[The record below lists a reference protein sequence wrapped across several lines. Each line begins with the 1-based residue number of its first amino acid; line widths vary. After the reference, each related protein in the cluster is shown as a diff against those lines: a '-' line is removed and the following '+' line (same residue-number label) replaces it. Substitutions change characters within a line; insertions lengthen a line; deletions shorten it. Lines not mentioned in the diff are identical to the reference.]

1 MLRNRLKTKEGTSS
15 RERVLVSIA
24 VWGCRAAGDICFN
37 LPSLESRERMALA
50 YEFARYLKVRGAWG
64 ASWSPD
70 GRRLTFLTE
79 ITGVPQVWEVEA
91 GGPSWPEQLTF
102 YEERVSG
109 AEYSPVDNR
118 LLFGMDAGGN
128 ERTQLFLLER
138 GEVTDLTRAPG
149 AIHYSGG
156 FSPDGG
162 RVAYTATR
170 RNGTDFDV
178 FVQDLD
184 GEPEMVWEVSGYHTV
199 SDWAPDGSALIV
211 SRHHSNLNNDL
222 YWLDLETGEATLL
235 TPHEGDARFS
245 GARVAPDGRLYLATD
260 RDGDFMRLARLDPST
275 LDVTYLTPDDWDV
288 EGVELSRDGRY
299 LLASRNV
306 EGYSDLMLFSGEG
319 KRMPDVAVPEGIVG
333 GFEFSPDSRRL
344 AFTLVGP
351 TRNPDVWVLDLPD
364 GEPRQVTRSSTAGIP
379 RSTFQRPSLVRY
391 PSFDGLEIPAL
402 LYEPGGAGGNAPV
415 VVNVHGGPESQSRPG
430 FAPVT
435 QYLLQRG
442 YAVFFPNVRG
452 STGYGKAYTH
462 LDDVEL
468 RMDSVRDLAHAA
480 EWLRERGHE
489 RVAVM
494 GGSYGGFMVLAALT
508 EYPELWSAG
517 VDIVGIA
524 NLVTFLEN
532 TGSYRRGL
540 REPEYGSL
548 EKDRAF
554 LESISPIHK
563 AGNITAPL
571 MVIHGKN
578 DPRVPVGEAEQIV
591 ERVRENGGT
600 VEYLLYED
608 EGHGLAKLKN
618 RLDAYPK
625 IADFLEEHLGTRG

>member
-1 MLRNRLKTKEGTSS
+1 
-15 RERVLVSIA
+15 V
-24 VWGCRAAGDICFN
+24 
-37 LPSLESRERMALA
+37 P
-50 YEFARYLKVRGAWG
+50 YEFARYLKIRSAWG

-70 GRRLTFLTE
+70 ARRVSFLTE
-79 ITGVPQVWEVEA
+79 ITGVPQVWEVQAE
-91 GGPSWPEQLTF
+91 GPSWPEQLTF
-102 YEERVSG
+102 YEERVSS
-109 AEYSPVDNR
+109 AEYSPTQSR

-128 ERTQLFLLER
+128 ERTQLYLLEG
-138 GEVTDLTRAPG
+138 GEVRDLTRAPG

-156 FSPDGG
+156 FSPDGM
-162 RVAYTATR
+162 RIAYSATR

-178 FVQDLD
+178 FVQELD
-184 GEPEMVWEVSGYHTV
+184 GGPEMIWEVSGYHTV
-199 SDWAPDGSALIV
+199 SDWGPDGSFLLV
-211 SRHHSNLNNDL
+211 SRHRSNLDNDL
-222 YWLDLETGEATLL
+222 YRLTLATGEATLL
-235 TPHEGDARFS
+235 TPHESDARFY
-245 GARVAPDGRLYLATD
+245 GARVTPDGRSVYLATD
-260 RDGDFMRLARLDPST
+260 RDGDFLRLARIDLST
-275 LDVTYLTPDDWDV
+275 LEFTYLTPDDWDV
-288 EGVELSRDGRY
+288 ESVDLSRDGRY

-306 EGYSDLMLFSGEG
+306 EGYSDLLLFSGEG
-319 KRMPDVAVPEGIVG
+319 RRMPDPEIPEGIVG
-333 GFEFSPDSRRL
+333 GFEFSPDSGRL

-351 TRNPDVWVLDLPD
+351 ARNADVWVLDLPD
-364 GEPRQVTRSSTAGIP
+364 GDVKRITRSSTAGIP
-379 RSTFQRPSLVRY
+379 RSTFRRPHLVRY
-391 PSFDGLEIPAL
+391 PTFDGREIPAL
-402 LYEPGGAGGNAPV
+402 FYEPDSNDAPV
-415 VVNVHGGPESQSRPG
+415 IVNVHGGPESQSRPA

-435 QYLLQRG
+435 QYLLHRG

-462 LDDVEL
+462 LDDVGL

-480 EWLRERGHE
+480 FWLREHGHE
-489 RVAVM
+489 RIAVM

-508 EYPELWSAG
+508 EYPDLWSAG

-532 TGSYRRGL
+532 TGSYRRAL
-540 REPEYGSL
+540 REAEYGSL
-548 EKDRAF
+548 ERDHDF

-563 AGNITAPL
+563 AENIRTPL

-591 ERVRENGGT
+591 ERVRESGGT

-625 IADFLEEHLGTRG
+625 VAAFLDEHLSV

>member
-1 MLRNRLKTKEGTSS
+1 
-15 RERVLVSIA
+15 
-24 VWGCRAAGDICFN
+24 
-37 LPSLESRERMALA
+37 LP
-50 YEFARYLKVRGAWG
+50 YEFARYLKIRSAWG
-64 ASWSPD
+64 ASWSPEAS
-70 GRRLTFLTE
+70 RVSFLTE
-79 ITGVPQVWEVEA
+79 ITGVPQVWELTVE
-91 GGPSWPEQLTF
+91 GPSWPEQLTF

-109 AEYSPVDNR
+109 AEYSPTDNR

-128 ERTQLFLLER
+128 ERTQLYLLED
-138 GEVTDLTRAPG
+138 GEVTDLTRAPE

-162 RVAYTATR
+162 RIAYTATR

-178 FVQDLD
+178 FVQELG
-184 GEPEMVWEVSGYHTV
+184 GEPEMIWEVSGYHTV
-199 SDWAPDGSALIV
+199 SDWAPDGSFLLV
-211 SRHHSNLNNDL
+211 SRHRSNLDNDL
-222 YWLDLETGEATLL
+222 YGLDLDSGEARLL
-235 TPHEGDARFS
+235 TPHEGDARFY
-245 GARVAPDGRLYLATD
+245 GARVTPDGGSAYLATD
-260 RDGDFMRLARLDPST
+260 AGGEFMRLARLDFST
-275 LDVTYLTPDDWDV
+275 LDLTYLTPDDWDV
-288 EGVELSRDGRY
+288 EAVQISDDGRY

-319 KRMPDVAVPEGIVG
+319 RRMPDPEIPGGIVG

-351 TRNPDVWVLDLPD
+351 TRNADVWVLDLPD
-364 GEPRQVTRSSTAGIP
+364 GEPRRLTRSSTAGIP
-379 RSTFQRPSLVRY
+379 RSTFRRPNLVRY
-391 PSFDGLEIPAL
+391 PTFDGREIPAL
-402 LYEPGGAGGNAPV
+402 FYEPEGGNAPV
-415 VVNVHGGPESQSRPG
+415 VVNVHGGPESQSRPA

-435 QYLLQRG
+435 QYLLHRG

-452 STGYGKAYTH
+452 STGYGKSYTH
-462 LDDVEL
+462 LDDVTL

-480 EWLRERGHE
+480 YWLREHGHQ

-532 TGSYRRGL
+532 TGSYRRAL
-540 REPEYGSL
+540 RESEYGSL
-548 EKDRAF
+548 ERDMEF
-554 LESISPIHK
+554 LGSISPIHK
-563 AGNITAPL
+563 AENIEAPL

-591 ERVRENGGT
+591 ERVRERGGV

-618 RLDAYPK
+618 RLDAYPR
-625 IADFLEEHLGTRG
+625 IAAFLDEHLSEV